1 MSVDELTIN
10 EAPEQRRTEELREQR
25 AERGRGERV
34 GALTLSKR
42 DVRRMARTEKRAR
55 QDAAKAE
62 RAARRSTGGILQR
75 WADARR
81 ENTARPGPRGWN
93 RAGGAPA
100 GMLEDLFEVQ
110 GSAVQLCGFFPFT
123 AGAGL
128 PVVGVPLGYH
138 TRRRSTVCADP
149 VSWFTAGIISNPSAF
164 VLGQPGLGKSSLV
177 HRIITVLSNWGT
189 IPLVLADSRPD
200 YVHTI
205 RALGGQVIAFA
216 PGKGHVNPL
225 DLGPVVAQLHQIAD
239 PVARKEALDE
249 MASRRL
255 AQLKS
260 MIGMILGRP
269 LAPHEA
275 SVLAQA
281 VHMLDPELRTA
292 PVITDLTELI
302 RSRPE
307 GLRNV
312 ALTYDDPAAF
322 DARVQGL
329 LDALVSLGP
338 SGPYGTLF
346 SEPTSEHLQPGRPA
360 VFDISG
366 ANKNDGVLMAAIQS
380 LCWNLGSATVS
391 AESHLSRAAGRRR
404 RTYILVMDELWQV
417 LRASG
422 EMVHFVDTITRLN
435 RGMGIGQVMVTHTMK
450 DLKLPEQHLTDVA
463 WGFVERSAMVFLG
476 GLAEGEMGNLEEA
489 FALTDAEVAQ
499 LSDWIGEAPVD
510 PWTGK
515 AGLRPGAGN
524 FLLKTGKEAGI
535 PFHTQLTRAE
545 KPHTETNRD
554 WDMTNHDV
562 V

>member
-1 MSVDELTIN
+1 MSVDELTVN
-10 EAPEQRRTEELREQR
+10 EAPEQPDAEELRERR
-25 AERGRGERV
+25 AERGRRELM

-42 DVRRMARTEKRAR
+42 DVRRMARTQKRAR
-55 QDAAKAE
+55 QEAAKAE
-62 RAARRSTGGILQR
+62 RAARRSAGGIFQR
-75 WADARR
+75 WADSRR
-81 ENTARPGPRGWN
+81 ENTSRPGPRGWN
-93 RAGGAPA
+93 RAAGAPA

-189 IPLVLADSRPD
+189 LPLVLADSRPD

-205 RALGGQVIAFA
+205 RALGGQVITFS
-216 PGKGHVNPL
+216 PGKGHINPL

-260 MIGMILGRP
+260 MIGMILGRT

-275 SVLAQA
+275 SVLTQA
-281 VHMLDPELRTA
+281 VNMLDPELRTA
-292 PVITDLTELI
+292 PVITDLTDLI

-312 ALTYDDPAAF
+312 ALTSDDQAF

-329 LDALVSLGP
+329 SDALVSLGP
-338 SGPYGTLF
+338 NGPYGTLF

-366 ANKNDGVLMAAIQS
+366 ANKNDSVLMASIQS
-380 LCWNLGSATVS
+380 LCWNLGSAAVS
-391 AESHLSRAAGRRR
+391 AEKHIARAAGRRP
-404 RTYILVMDELWQV
+404 RTYLLVMDELWQV

-422 EMVHFVDTITRLN
+422 EMVYFVDTITRLN
-435 RGMGIGQVMVTHTMK
+435 RGMGIGQIMVTHTMN
-450 DLKLPEQHLTDVA
+450 DLVLPENHLTKVA

-476 GLAEGEMGNLEEA
+476 GLAEGEMGNLEDV

-499 LSDWIGEAPVD
+499 LADWTSEAPVD
-510 PWTGK
+510 PETGV
-515 AGLRPGAGN
+515 AGIRPGAGN
-524 FLLKTGKEAGI
+524 FVLKTGKNAGI
-535 PFHTQLTRAE
+535 PLHTQLTRAE
-545 KPHTETNRD
+545 KPNTQTNRE
-554 WDMTNHDV
+554 WAMTNHDV
-562 V
+562 G